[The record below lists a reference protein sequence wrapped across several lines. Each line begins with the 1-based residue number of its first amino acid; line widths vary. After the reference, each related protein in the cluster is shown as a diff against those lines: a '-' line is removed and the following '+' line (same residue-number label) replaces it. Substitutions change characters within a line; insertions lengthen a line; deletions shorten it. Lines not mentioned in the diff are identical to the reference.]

1 MERRA
6 ETGAGIPI
14 PGANSNSYT
23 QFSPVRE
30 RLERGTIIHDWIPED
45 TRTLNKLVRLIYLT
59 DPVTGPA
66 IDFYREVPFGPVALS
81 GIRDEKRLQ
90 FYTDAIDALHLDRYL
105 SYLAGDILVDGRLI
119 VHLLL
124 NESAGMF
131 TDLIIHDSDY
141 VEIQHSPIQGEE
153 PIIDLLVPDEYRLW
167 ATSPDPRI
175 RAQRDR
181 MDQRLVKLMAAG
193 ATIPLSPANTIFVP
207 RKMSAKDYTGTSLI
221 MRVLPIIAIEWA
233 YLSAETTGLRRKAAP
248 WTVATV
254 GIEDKWEPT
263 PDEMLAIQDMLVA
276 AEEDPVGAKLIFR
289 NGVELNQMGGPDD
302 HAKWL
307 EHWPTFKEAK
317 LQGLGMNEAF
327 ATGEASWCLP
337 GSALIATSKGLLKI
351 KDIPNLVGL
360 SLAEAKK
367 LGTISLDGSDLIL
380 TTGRGQHAASAWAYS
395 GKKRVKRV
403 TTDLGYT
410 LDGTNEHP
418 VLVLTSSLDLKW
430 IQIKDIKEGDI
441 IALRQGGLWPT
452 EALDLS
458 AYCAHTYE
466 APHIAYSRHHARN
479 LKEPQL
485 PAAMS
490 SELACL
496 LGYLVSE
503 GDCTDRDRLIFG
515 NSEPEVLDHY
525 KECHRKVFP
534 DQHLSCDTVEKSGN
548 KPFTSV
554 ATGSWIVREF
564 LSQIGLTYA
573 YSAKKEIPWSILQ
586 SQKAQVAK
594 FLSALFEGDGSA
606 THGVEYWSCSRKLI
620 RQVQQLLLKFDIV
633 AKAEPQGDRWR
644 IRISGRENIQR
655 FVTEIDF
662 VSTQKREAAR
672 ELLRGPGRSVSRRRW
687 KHLGAQVKQ
696 CVSNLLD
703 ERSHRTRY
711 LNSQGNVVCACV
723 RNWRLH
729 VVTPQSE
736 SSGFLLQE
744 LKKIDP
750 KLPRRIKSLWQL
762 PFVWDR
768 VQCIGDRG
776 VQPVYDLCVP
786 EHESYVAN
794 GFVVHNSY
802 LESMLSLGMER
813 IRNFR
818 MFFAREVIQQG
829 ILCPLAKLHGHYKT
843 TQAEI
848 SHRVRYDR
856 KYAELD
862 IPNVEW
868 GRSLQPTADRD
879 YLDILQMLE
888 EKGVPVT
895 LRKWAQA
902 GGYDLD
908 EGLSSMDSDI
918 ELRKNLQDY
927 KQKLKAISLESPNP
941 EEDMLYGASYHG
953 ADYVADK
960 LATLPVW
967 DANGEFLDLRKK
979 DLPRLAGC
987 LPKIN
992 GSPLGLKAWR
1002 KVQAQLRTAGVRQSQ
1017 QEAFQFLLRRADIA
1031 AVPCS
1036 KELIV
1041 RVRDQ
1046 LLKRNACR
1054 VPDRAMMREIG
1065 FLNHELEARHIEDP
1079 QKVVPSVLAN
1089 AVTAPWVRPAT
1100 PKLLTGEGY
1109 SPKG

>member
-1 MERRA
+1 M
-6 ETGAGIPI
+6 
-14 PGANSNSYT
+14 
-23 QFSPVRE
+23 RE
-30 RLERGTIIHDWIPED
+30 RLERGTIVHDWIPED

-59 DPVTGPA
+59 DPVAGPA
-66 IDFYREVPFGPVALS
+66 IDFYREVPFGQIALG

-90 FYTDAIDALHLDRYL
+90 FYTDALDALKLERHT

-124 NESAGMF
+124 NESKGYF
-131 TDLIIHDSDY
+131 TDLIVHDSDF
-141 VEIQHSPIQGEE
+141 VEIQHSPIQGED
-153 PIIDLLVPDEYRLW
+153 PLIDLIVPEDYRIW
-167 ATSPDPRI
+167 ATSADPRI
-175 RAQRDR
+175 KMQRAKLDP
-181 MDQRLVKLMAAG
+181 RLVKLMAAG
-193 ATIPLSPANTIFVP
+193 AAIPLSPANTIFVP
-207 RKMSAKDYTGTSLI
+207 RKMSANDHTGTSLI
-221 MRVLPIIAIEWA
+221 MRVLPIIAVEWA
-233 YLSAETTGLRRKAAP
+233 YLAAEVTGMRRRAAP
-248 WTVATV
+248 WTIATV

-263 PDEMLAIQDMLVA
+263 PDEMLAIRDMLVA

-289 NGVELNQMGGPDD
+289 NGVDVRSEGGPGD

-307 EHWPTFKEAK
+307 EHWSTLKEAK

-337 GSALIATSKGLLKI
+337 GSALISTSQGILRI
-351 KDIPNLVGL
+351 KDIPHCAGL

-367 LGTISLDGSDLIL
+367 LGTISLEGSDLRL

-403 TTDLGYT
+403 ITDLGYT

-418 VLVLTSSLDLKW
+418 VLVLTSNLDLKW
-430 IQIKDIKEGDI
+430 IKIKDIKEGDI
-441 IALRQGGLWPT
+441 VALRQGGLWPT
-452 EALDLS
+452 ETLDLS
-458 AYCAHTYE
+458 AYCAHAYE

-503 GDCTDRDRLIFG
+503 GDCTDKNRLIFG
-515 NSEPEVLDHY
+515 NSEPEVLNHY
-525 KECHRKVFP
+525 KECHHKVFP

-564 LSQIGLTYA
+564 LSQIGITYA

-586 SQKAQVAK
+586 SPKAQVAK

-606 THGVEYWSCSRKLI
+606 THGIEYWSCSRKLI

-633 AKAEPQGDRWR
+633 AKAEPQSDRWR

-768 VQCIGDRG
+768 VQHIGDRG

-786 EHESYVAN
+786 GHESYVAN

-818 MFFAREVIQQG
+818 SFIAREVIQQG
-829 ILCPLAKLHGHYKT
+829 ILTPLAKLHGFYKT
-843 TQAEI
+843 SQADI
-848 SHRVRYDR
+848 DHRIRTGNR
-856 KYAELD
+856 ELD
-862 IPNVEW
+862 IPTVEW
-868 GRSLQPTADRD
+868 SRSLQPTADRD

-888 EKGVPVT
+888 EKGIPIT

-902 GGYDLD
+902 GGYDLE

-927 KQKLKAISLESPNP
+927 KQKLKAISLEGSSDT
-941 EEDMLYGASYHG
+941 EDETEGEARWGSAYL
-953 ADYVADK
+953 ADK
-960 LATLPVW
+960 LASLPLW
-967 DANGEFLDLRKK
+967 DANNEFLDIRKS
-979 DLPRLAGC
+979 DLPRLTQC
-987 LPKIN
+987 VPPIN
-992 GSPLGLKAWR
+992 GSPLGLKAW
-1002 KVQAQLRTAGVRQSQ
+1002 KKAQAKLRTAGVGHSQ
-1017 QEAFQFLLRRADIA
+1017 QQAFQFLLRRAHVTELPVD
-1031 AVPCS
+1031 
-1036 KELIV
+1036 KELVV

-1046 LLKRNACR
+1046 LLRRNANS
-1054 VPDRAMMREIG
+1054 VPDRAMMKEIT
-1065 FLNHELEARHIEDP
+1065 FLNHELERKHISDP
-1079 QKVVPSVLAN
+1079 QSIVPTVLAN
-1089 AVTAPWVRPAT
+1089 SVTAPWVRPAT
-1100 PKLLTGEGY
+1100 AKLLTGEGY
-1109 SPKG
+1109 EGS